1 MSDDKRDN
9 PTTET
14 EKNESE
20 GCDCGCGC
28 DQAGPPKSH

>member
-14 EKNESE
+14 E